1 MKDFELVRSS
11 REVSTDI
18 TIVSPDGA
26 NHHVTRVHDGCD
38 TQVMRLTAG
47 DWAAHNRGKN
57 PAIIHAR
64 TTYQDESF
72 SSKGYYWLGTVAP
85 EQSLE
90 WSWSRTWS
98 SNSSAFLEVV
108 VDSGLVMFPDFFAL
122 NRRRASDERLRVDE
136 LLFEDYCGQL
146 GLSCSRID
154 ESRKHGEKTP
164 DYLLNVGGIEIPTE
178 IKAFEPN
185 PDDKENER
193 LLAER
198 GYGNA
203 TGRTVGHRLAL
214 LLKRAR
220 PQLRAWNAQH
230 APGPALVV
238 VADFH
243 GLGVADP
250 VDIAA
255 VLEGHITVQME
266 IPSDR
271 RSSPCAVGTAREPS
285 RESPHNRNQLVSAI
299 GVLNL
304 QRDGATSLSVF
315 HNPHAQFP
323 LDNRAL
329 TDTGIKQY
337 RLH

>member
-1 MKDFELVRSS
+1 MRDFELVRSN
-11 REVSTDI
+11 REVSADI
-18 TIVSPDGA
+18 TVVSPDGA
-26 NHHVTRVHDGCD
+26 NHRVARVHDGRD

-47 DWAAHNRGKN
+47 DWTAHNRGKN

-64 TTYQDESF
+64 TSYQDESF
-72 SSKGYYWLGTVAP
+72 SSQGYYRLGTVAP
-85 EQSLE
+85 DKSLE

-98 SNSSAFLEVV
+98 SSSSAFLEVV
-108 VDSGLVMFPDFFAL
+108 VDSSLVMFPDFVAL
-122 NRRRASDERLRVDE
+122 NRKRASDERLRVDE
-136 LLFEDYCGQL
+136 LLFKDYCGRL

-154 ESRKHGEKTP
+154 ESHKHGEKTP
-164 DYLLNVGGIEIPTE
+164 DYLLNVGGLEIPTE

-185 PDDKENER
+185 SDDKENER
-193 LLAER
+193 LLGER

-220 PQLRAWNAQH
+220 KQLRAWNDRH
-230 APGPALVV
+230 AAGPALLV

-255 VLEGHITVQME
+255 VLEGHMTVQME
-266 IPSDR
+266 VPSDR
-271 RSSPCAVGTAREPS
+271 HTSPCVVGTTREPS
-285 RESPHNRNQLVSAI
+285 RESPHYRNESISAI

-304 QRDGATSLSVF
+304 QRDGATSLTVF
-315 HNPHAQFP
+315 HNPHARYP
-323 LDNRAL
+323 LDNRVL